1 MQYLFPLFHGGQ
13 GTPHPLN
20 AAQEH
25 LSDILVDYWSTFAR
39 TGAPDAPGQSNLPAW
54 PRYSAD
60 KDNIQAIDLPGQTQ
74 VGGYG
79 KMYDCDLW
87 DPIVASQIWPPK

>member
-1 MQYLFPLFHGGQ
+1 MP
-13 GTPHPLN
+13 PVK
-20 AAQEH
+20 
-25 LSDILVDYWSTFAR
+25 SD
-39 TGAPDAPGQSNLPAW
+39 LPAW

-79 KMYDCDLW
+79 KMYDCDFW